1 MKQSM
6 TQSTYTSSRLAKA
19 SQLGK
24 NLSAVPVALQGE
36 KTFYSSKPSMKQ
48 SMTQSTYTSS
58 RRAKT
63 SQLGKNLSA
72 VPVALH

>member
-1 MKQSM
+1 
-6 TQSTYTSSRLAKA
+6 
-19 SQLGK
+19 
-24 NLSAVPVALQGE
+24 VALQGE
-36 KTFYSSKPSMKQ
+36 KTFYASKPSMKQ

-58 RRAKT
+58 RRAKA